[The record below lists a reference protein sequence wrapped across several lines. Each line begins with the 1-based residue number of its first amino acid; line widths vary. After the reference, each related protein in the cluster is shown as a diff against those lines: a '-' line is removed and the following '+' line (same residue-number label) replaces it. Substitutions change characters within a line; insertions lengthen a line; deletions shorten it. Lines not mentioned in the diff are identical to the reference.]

1 MKKTKLVE
9 IMVSPSKAYLATQ
22 CMQWQLIESGTKL
35 LKTAKAN
42 SEGIEKHA
50 QIEKDLSIVKNW
62 LPENYE
68 KMEVYQEYAL
78 ESEIVHIGYL
88 LRVKGQA
95 DCIIFDKKQKKLF
108 VYDWKTGGS
117 QVEFISEEQLILYAY
132 CAIEKFNELSK
143 AYGKKEQV
151 TNLEL
156 IYVNPDLNTSMT
168 KNFSP
173 DEIKEKVFEMIF
185 KIGESLK
192 KSYSVGEH
200 CQNCN
205 AKSACPEVLK
215 QLKLLISPEV
225 NGKEIE
231 KFSEIQLDLIRIGE
245 KVIEE
250 LKSRIKTYLT
260 FNPDK
265 TLQGYI
271 LADRKGIR
279 AIRQD
284 AELKIFAERLGVKVD
299 ELFEKQLLSI
309 KKLEDKGL
317 NLSSVDEFIY
327 QPTSKVLKKI

>member
-1 MKKTKLVE
+1 MKKTKLIE
-9 IMVSPSKAYLATQ
+9 IKVSPSKAYLATQ
-22 CMQWQLIESGTKL
+22 CMKWQAIESGAKL
-35 LKTAKAN
+35 LKTAKSN

-88 LRVKGQA
+88 LKVKGQA
-95 DCIIFDKKQKKLF
+95 DCIIFDKKEKTLF

-132 CAIEKFNELSK
+132 CAIEKFNELGK
-143 AYGKKEQV
+143 AYGMKAQV

-168 KNFSP
+168 KNFIPS
-173 DEIKEKVFEMIF
+173 EIKEKVFEMIF

-200 CQNCN
+200 CQYCN
-205 AKSACPEVLK
+205 SKSACPEVLK

-231 KFSEIQLDLIRIGE
+231 KFSENQLDLIRIGE

-250 LKSRIKTYLT
+250 LKQRIKTYLT
-260 FNPDK
+260 FNTDK

-284 AELKIFAERLGVKVD
+284 AELKIFAERLGIKVD

-317 NLSSVDEFIY
+317 NLSSVNEFIY

>member
-9 IMVSPSKAYLATQ
+9 IKVSPSKAYLATQ
-22 CMQWQLIESGTKL
+22 CTKWQTIESGTKL
-35 LKTAKAN
+35 LKTAKSN

-62 LPENYE
+62 LPVNYE

-88 LRVKGQA
+88 LKVKGQA
-95 DCIIFDKKQKKLF
+95 DCIIFDKKEKTLF

-132 CAIEKFNELSK
+132 CAIEKFKPTS
-143 AYGKKEQV
+143 
-151 TNLEL
+151 LEL

-168 KNFSP
+168 KNFIP
-173 DEIKEKVFEMIF
+173 GEIKEKVFEIIF

-200 CQNCN
+200 CQYCN
-205 AKSACPEVLK
+205 SKSACPEVLK

-231 KFSEIQLDLIRIGE
+231 KFSENQLDLIRIGE

-250 LKSRIKTYLT
+250 LKSRIKTYLA
-260 FNPDK
+260 FNSDK

-284 AELKIFAERLGVKVD
+284 AELKIFAERLGIKVD

-317 NLSSVDEFIY
+317 NLSSVNEFIY

>member
-1 MKKTKLVE
+1 MTKKKTKLVE

-22 CMQWQLIESGTKL
+22 CMQWQTIESGTKL
-35 LKTAKAN
+35 LKTAKSN

-62 LPENYE
+62 LPANYE

-78 ESEIVHIGYL
+78 ESEIVRIGYL
-88 LRVKGQA
+88 LKVKGQA
-95 DCIIFDKKQKKLF
+95 DCIIFDKKEKTLF

-117 QVEFISEEQLILYAY
+117 QVEFISEEQLILYAF
-132 CAIEKFNELSK
+132 CAMEIFNP
-143 AYGKKEQV
+143 

-168 KNFSP
+168 KNFTP
-173 DEIKEKVFEMIF
+173 GEIEEKVFQIFF

-200 CQNCN
+200 CQYCN

-231 KFSEIQLDLIRIGE
+231 KFSEIQLDLVRIGE

-260 FNPDK
+260 FNTDK

-284 AELKIFAERLGVKVD
+284 AELKIFAERLGIKVD
-299 ELFEKQLLSI
+299 ELFEKQLLSV

-317 NLSSVDEFIY
+317 NLSSVNEFIY